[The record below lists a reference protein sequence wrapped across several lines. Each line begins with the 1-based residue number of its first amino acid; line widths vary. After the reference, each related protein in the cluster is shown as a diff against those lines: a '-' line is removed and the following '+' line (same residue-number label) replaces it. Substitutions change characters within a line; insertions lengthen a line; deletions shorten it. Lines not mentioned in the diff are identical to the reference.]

1 MGCVSLLMN
10 MHTHYLL
17 TTVVTN
23 SVDDEITIHTIP
35 YNYNQL
41 ELVGKMLLERAN
53 DNFFT
58 LKNCFFIQPVDQYP
72 SVNAGDYQGLY
83 PILESDFRDT
93 FRHPILTT
101 YFDKETNQYVKN
113 WNKEN
118 AFYAQ
123 LKI

>member
-1 MGCVSLLMN
+1 MN
-10 MHTHYLL
+10 THTHYLL

-23 SVDDEITIHTIP
+23 SVDDEITLHTIP
-35 YNYNQL
+35 YNHNQL
-41 ELVGKMLLERAN
+41 ELIGKMLLERAG

-58 LKNCFFIQPVDQYP
+58 LKNCFFIQPVLQFS

-83 PILESDFRDT
+83 PVLESDSRDT
-93 FRHPILTT
+93 FKHPILIT
-101 YFDKETNQYVKN
+101 YYDKETDQYVKM
-113 WNKEN
+113 WDKEN